1 MITDKE
7 IDEIC
12 DLFWKSQK
20 SELAKALKNYFEQ
33 KKLLGEIYLKYHPSL
48 INSDTPLSVRNTV
61 SREEW
66 WLKVMKGKLTDMG
79 FYEWDKATDAL
90 RYDLEKATND

>member
-12 DLFWKSQK
+12 DLFCKSQK

-33 KKLLGEIYLKYHPSL
+33 KKTLGEIYHKYPTAVFGGETDPE
-48 INSDTPLSVRNTV
+48 IRNTV
-61 SREEW
+61 SMAEW
-66 WLKVMKGKLTDMG
+66 KMEKVKEKLTDMG
-79 FYEWDKATDAL
+79 FDEWDKATDAL
-90 RYDLEKATND
+90 RYDLEKATNG